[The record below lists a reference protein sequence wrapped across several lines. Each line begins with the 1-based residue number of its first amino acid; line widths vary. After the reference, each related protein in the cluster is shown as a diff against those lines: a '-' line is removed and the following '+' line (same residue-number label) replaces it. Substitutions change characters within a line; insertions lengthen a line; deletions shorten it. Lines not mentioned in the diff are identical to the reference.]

1 MTTHQRSEVAPAP
14 RRIQRF
20 TGGQRAAHAATAV
33 FMLACLAT
41 AAALYVDPISVAVGH
56 RALVRT
62 IHLWAGYLLPV
73 PIIVALLLSRAMRV
87 DARRVDAF
95 TTADKEWLRAR
106 DRRSGRIR
114 VGKFNAGQKLNASIT
129 TGAVLVMLLTGSV
142 TIDLVRGVAVAR
154 PHRCHVRPRLGR
166 ARDLLLVA
174 GHLWYALR
182 DTKRCAGS
190 PRGRSA
196 RTGRVVTTPDWLAEI
211 ERDAD
216 QGSPEPR
223 TEVGLALSRQARG
236 LARRAEGEMFMRDFV
251 RTSCVHSLGSLDVAG
266 HACQGRADVLSQL
279 SRRSVQDEWPLVI
292 RYVGHARGIGP
303 LPSCSDG
310 HGRLLWGLSK
320 ISEKQDVAPKK
331 QTSSRQVGGARSV
344 GTPDPADD

>member
-1 MTTHQRSEVAPAP
+1 
-14 RRIQRF
+14 
-20 TGGQRAAHAATAV
+20 
-33 FMLACLAT
+33 MLACLAT

-142 TIDLVRGVAVAR
+142 MIDLFGVWPLHARTGATFVHDWVA
-154 PHRCHVRPRLGR
+154 LGIF
-166 ARDLLLVA
+166 LLVA

-182 DTKRCAGS
+182 DTEAM
-190 PRGRSA
+190 RGITQGTVSEDWA
-196 RTGRVVTTPDWLAEI
+196 RRDHADWLAEI

-223 TEVGLALSRQARG
+223 T
-236 LARRAEGEMFMRDFV
+236 
-251 RTSCVHSLGSLDVAG
+251 
-266 HACQGRADVLSQL
+266 
-279 SRRSVQDEWPLVI
+279 
-292 RYVGHARGIGP
+292 
-303 LPSCSDG
+303 
-310 HGRLLWGLSK
+310 K
-320 ISEKQDVAPKK
+320 
-331 QTSSRQVGGARSV
+331 
-344 GTPDPADD
+344 